1 MADPTTKLQISLIG
15 AHSDGFVKAL
25 QANNFDIEQ
34 CGSVSDRK
42 KSAVNL
48 SVLALTGEEHTLS
61 ESDIDKTLRAGTVL
75 ALFGPSRALLETV
88 HKATNTPID
97 IPSLELADGLPL
109 LVYNVNGVVHVTPNN
124 VPSEAKVQELVRST
138 LEKDGKAPPEESF
151 SVSTVSVDPHEQ
163 AVMSISRAVSMTKT
177 SRCPVSN
184 LEPPSG
190 VIGFK
195 KGTIDNTAHIEITW
209 LAWNADGI
217 YDFYTK
223 DPQYIQKFDLNW
235 YTDFY
240 VYATGA
246 DCRGKTGDEFTK
258 AGGLVYTLV
267 IDRGNVRRSSDG
279 APRFLGPTSGYCGYY
294 FIDWNRTGNF
304 SPGFTMDLLSY
315 QPRDP
320 ASQNGTRY
328 NYSIDFQQDMQ
339 MLNDNGDSKYTFKA
353 QYSNDFT
360 LEKFQQHAI
369 ELDSGVDFSVDY
381 KDGYDHWVDPQ
392 LSTDTWYYPG
402 ITQWVN
408 REGYE
413 HFIIREDMPADDLPI
428 NGLTVLS
435 SSVGKHWFSSAYST
449 ACRAFKSNCWRTTS
463 DGHNVE
469 FQTIPITYGN
479 GNGWLR
485 TLDLTWS

>member
-151 SVSTVSVDPHEQ
+151 SVSTV
-163 AVMSISRAVSMTKT
+163 
-177 SRCPVSN
+177 
-184 LEPPSG
+184 
-190 VIGFK
+190 
-195 KGTIDNTAHIEITW
+195 GTIDNTAHIEITW

-413 HFIIREDMPADDLPI
+413 HFIIRVRLITYDAADDLTIQLYMKEDMPADDLPI

-435 SSVGKHWFSSAYST
+435 SSVGKHWF
-449 ACRAFKSNCWRTTS
+449 CM
-463 DGHNVE
+463 
-469 FQTIPITYGN
+469 
-479 GNGWLR
+479 
-485 TLDLTWS
+485 

>member
-1 MADPTTKLQISLIG
+1 MADSTPKLRISLIG
-15 AHSDGFVKAL
+15 AHSDGFVKVLEAS
-25 QANNFDIEQ
+25 NFDIEH
-34 CGSVSDRK
+34 CTSISDRK
-42 KSAVNL
+42 KSGSHFA
-48 SVLALTGEEHTLS
+48 VLALIGDENTLS
-61 ESDIDKTLRAGTVL
+61 ESDVDKTLRAGTVL
-75 ALFGPSRALLETV
+75 CLFRPSRALLQAV
-88 HKATNTPID
+88 HKATRTPID

-109 LVYNVNGVVHVTPNN
+109 LVYMVNDVVHITPNN
-124 VPSEAKVQELVRST
+124 APSEAKVQELVRSA
-138 LEKDGKAPPEESF
+138 LEKDGKAPPEKSF
-151 SVSTVSVDPHEQ
+151 SVSTASVDPHEQ
-163 AVMSISRAVSMTKT
+163 AVMSITRAVSVTKA
-177 SRCPVSN
+177 SRSSVSK
-184 LEPPSG
+184 LEPPSS

-195 KGTIDNTAHIEITW
+195 KGTIDNTAHITITW
-209 LAWNADGI
+209 LAWSTDGI
-217 YDFYTK
+217 YNFYTK

-279 APRFLGPTSGYCGYY
+279 APRFLGPTSGYCSYY

-320 ASQNGTRY
+320 ASQNGTTY

-339 MLNDNGDSKYTFKA
+339 MLNDNGDSKYTFSA

-449 ACRAFKSNCWRTTS
+449 ACRAFKSN
-463 DGHNVE
+463 
-469 FQTIPITYGN
+469 
-479 GNGWLR
+479 
-485 TLDLTWS
+485 